1 MKIIRLNDRS
11 ETIPSNNEYTLDPTE
26 RYVINLEDEMEFQS
40 AIMLIETPS
49 RLRD

>member
-26 RYVINLEDEMEFQS
+26 RLTIKSQPKCVK
-40 AIMLIETPS
+40 
-49 RLRD
+49 R